1 MRCRRFDKGVT
12 CNLIRIVVALD
23 AMHKPPATDF
33 VVATN
38 AAEAASRA
46 WGWTPPHEETEE
58 GSKAISHIEKE
69 DVVRYILT
77 SQPKEGSAT
86 SKKAGKAL
94 RCQQREEKGELSQTH
109 SAGCASGG

>member
-1 MRCRRFDKGVT
+1 MS
-12 CNLIRIVVALD
+12 
-23 AMHKPPATDF
+23 KPPATDF

-69 DVVRYILT
+69 DVE
-77 SQPKEGSAT
+77 KEVHTNEST
-86 SKKAGKAL
+86 
-94 RCQQREEKGELSQTH
+94 
-109 SAGCASGG
+109 